1 MTAALKTVQVGQDH
15 TPGASKLSASRAV
28 SCLPAD
34 LADFLH
40 SHRPHSALT
49 ADATA
54 PAWNGYLLTLACPCA
69 VVFGDGSRHKTPSL
83 ICSVSPLSTEA
94 EDASPARRRT
104 VDTSPHAFTRRLSR
118 SLLLRRFAGCCFA
131 GCCRGHWLILP
142 QGQSGQHLVAILLL
156 SVHCDHHRAL
166 LERSGPDR

>member
-40 SHRPHSALT
+40 SHRPHSAPT

-94 EDASPARRRT
+94 EDASLARRRT
-104 VDTSPHAFTRRLSR
+104 VDTPRMP
-118 SLLLRRFAGCCFA
+118 SLVGCPNHCCFGVSLGVVSLGVVGA
-131 GCCRGHWLILP
+131 VGSFCRRVN
-142 QGQSGQHLVAILLL
+142 LVSTLMPSSCSRYIATTIVP
-156 SVHCDHHRAL
+156 STIVP
-166 LERSGPDR
+166 S